1 MIEVFELRPNQEIIP
16 DLKKIERERSD
27 IDIRCHEIRREID
40 ELEREDANLAN
51 RRNELTEELNA
62 FFNR

>member
-1 MIEVFELRPNQEIIP
+1 MNPDRRIIP

-27 IDIRCHEIRREID
+27 IDIRRHEIRRETD
-40 ELEREDANLAN
+40 KLKREDANLAN
-51 RRNELTEELNA
+51 RRNELTEELSA